1 MHLKSPY
8 KGRFKVTQIYKGVQH
23 KGIDLVGLDSKDI
36 HSTVTGTVE
45 AARRDTHP
53 TGGMGQYIRIK
64 EDGTNRRFYFG
75 HLSEGYV
82 RQGQRIQVGDKIGT
96 EGSTGHSTGSHL
108 HYEIRI
114 EPNNITFLDVAKIS
128 GIPNELGTYE
138 QEGELKIEDTVV
150 TIGSSVV
157 KAKLINGVTYTPLR
171 ETIEAIKSQ
180 LDVTWDK
187 AKGAGVE
194 L

>member
-1 MHLKSPY
+1 MSLKSPY
-8 KGRFKVTQIYKGVQH
+8 KGKFKVTQIYKEARH
-23 KGIDLVGLDSKDI
+23 KGLDLVGLDDKSI
-36 HSTVTGTVE
+36 YSTVTGTVE
-45 AARRDTHP
+45 AARWDTHP

-64 EDGTNRRFYFG
+64 EDGTNRRFYFA
-75 HLSEGYV
+75 HLSDVSV
-82 RQGQRIQVGDKIGT
+82 REGQRVQVGEKIGI
-96 EGSTGHSTGSHL
+96 EGSTGHSTGIHL

-128 GIPNELGTYE
+128 GIPNKLGTYE
-138 QEGELKIEDTVV
+138 QEEDLKIEDTVV